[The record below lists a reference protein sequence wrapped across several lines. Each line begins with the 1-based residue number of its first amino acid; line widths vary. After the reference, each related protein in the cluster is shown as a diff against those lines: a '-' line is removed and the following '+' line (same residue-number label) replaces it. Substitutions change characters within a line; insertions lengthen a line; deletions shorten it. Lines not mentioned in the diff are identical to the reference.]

1 MSSLNSIWMLWARA
15 ESSSDQGMIFLVQSL
30 TSGLWDLK
38 SKSCDLTKCRR
49 QAETSTW
56 SQDPRQWCSL
66 GKGEQR
72 SAQELQ
78 GRSRHIQEKVEG
90 KPQSCS
96 HVSTWKPPR
105 APRVCQHKDVLAA
118 QRGGAQESPLGS
130 VLRENL
136 FVYFRRTRWQSL
148 KCHKK

>member
-30 TSGLWDLK
+30 TNGLWDLK

-105 APRVCQHKDVLAA
+105 APPSVPAQGRARSTARRSSGVPSWVCIEGKFIRVFQTYAVTVF
-118 QRGGAQESPLGS
+118 EMS
-130 VLRENL
+130 
-136 FVYFRRTRWQSL
+136 
-148 KCHKK
+148 